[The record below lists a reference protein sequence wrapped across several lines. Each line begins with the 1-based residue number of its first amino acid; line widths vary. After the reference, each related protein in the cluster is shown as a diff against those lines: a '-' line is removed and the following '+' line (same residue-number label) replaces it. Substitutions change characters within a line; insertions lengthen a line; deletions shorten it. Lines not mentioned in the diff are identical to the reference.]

1 MADEK
6 YDVIIVGGGSAGCVA
21 AMRLSE
27 DSNRKVL
34 LLEAGPDPWP
44 LPELVAESKNQ
55 TRLLLESDYIAM
67 FPSHRHLDGST
78 YYALAG
84 RIMGGGSSV
93 NVMSVLRPQR
103 YDLDQWVA
111 AGNPDWTYDKCL
123 PFMKKIE
130 SDQDY
135 PDSPIH
141 GKDGPLYVKRHFRL
155 DMEMSPPVRAFIDAA
170 VGMGLPLCPDLN
182 VPEPYG
188 VCASPYNIKDGKRQ
202 STVVAYLNQARGRK
216 NLTIVDMATVHT
228 LKLNGKKAEGVN
240 YERDGKMHTA
250 LGGQILLT
258 SGVYGSPQILMLSGI
273 GQAEQLKKHGISVV
287 HELKGVGENYHD
299 HPVVF
304 MTYEGPKESKE
315 DWVVPRFR
323 LIIRKNPISE
333 AANFHINMRPP
344 TEVTGLKRMMP
355 ISAHLLEQRNRG
367 RVTLQSA
374 DPHDQVN
381 VDSAMLEHPEDLKA
395 MVEAMKFIDELVHRP
410 VIKEFYGPLI
420 QPGPEDDWG
429 AFARKTYDSYHHGV
443 GTCKMGPASD
453 AMAVVDQ
460 RLRVHG
466 IQNLWVGDAAIM
478 PVVSRANTNLTSIM
492 IGERLA
498 DFVQEIA

>member
-1 MADEK
+1 MADK

-21 AMRLSE
+21 ANRLSE
-27 DSNRKVL
+27 DPARKVL

-44 LPELVAESKNQ
+44 LPELVAEAANQ
-55 TRLLLESDYIAM
+55 TRLLLESDYVAM
-67 FPSHRHLDGST
+67 FPTKRHLDGST

-103 YDLDQWVA
+103 YDLDQWVER
-111 AGNPDWTYDKCL
+111 GNPEWSYEKCL

-130 SDQDY
+130 SDQDF

-141 GKDGPLYVKRHFRL
+141 GKDGPLYVKRRYTL
-155 DMEMSPPVRAFIDAA
+155 EMPVSPPVRAFLDAA
-170 VGMGLPLCPDLN
+170 YSMGLPKCPDLN

-188 VCASPYNIKDGKRQ
+188 VCSSPYNIKDGKRQ
-202 STVVAYLNQARGRK
+202 STTIAYLNPARGRP
-216 NLTIVDMATVHT
+216 NLTIIAEAAAQS
-228 LKLNGKKAEGVN
+228 LKLAGKKAEGVN
-240 YERDGKMHTA
+240 YEKDGQMHTV
-250 LGGQILLT
+250 LGGHILLT

-273 GQAEQLKKHGISVV
+273 GQSEQLKKFGIPVV
-287 HELKGVGENYHD
+287 HELKGVGENYQD

-304 MTYEGPKESKE
+304 MTFEGPRESKE

-323 LIIRKNPISE
+323 LIIRKNAISE

-344 TEVTGLKRMMP
+344 TEVSGIKRMMP
-355 ISAHLLEQRNRG
+355 VSAHLLEQRNRG
-367 RVTLQSA
+367 RVFLQSA
-374 DPHDQVN
+374 DPHEQLGI
-381 VDSAMLEHPEDLKA
+381 DSCMLEHPEDVKA
-395 MVEAMKFIDELVHRP
+395 MVEAMQFIDEMVHKDGC
-410 VIKEFYGPLI
+410 KEFYGPLI
-420 QPGPEDDWG
+420 QPAPGEDWG
-429 AFARKTYDSYHHGV
+429 EFARKTYDSYHHGV

-466 IQNLWVGDAAIM
+466 MQNLWVGDAAIM

-492 IGERLA
+492 IGERLS
-498 DFVQEIA
+498 DFVQEVA

>member
-1 MADEK
+1 MADK

-21 AMRLSE
+21 ATRLSE
-27 DSNRKVL
+27 DANRKVL

-55 TRLLLESDYIAM
+55 TRLLLESDYVAM
-67 FPSHRHLDGST
+67 FGTQRHLDGST

-111 AGNPDWTYDKCL
+111 AGNPDWTYERCL

-130 SDQDY
+130 ADQDF
-135 PDSPIH
+135 PDDPIH
-141 GKDGPLYVKRHFRL
+141 GKDGPLYVKRQYTL
-155 DMEMSPPVRAFIDAA
+155 DMPMSPPARAFIDAA
-170 VGMGLPLCPDLN
+170 YAMGLPKCPDLN

-202 STVVAYLNQARGRK
+202 STVVAYLNTARNRK
-216 NLTIVDMATVHT
+216 NLTIIDQATVHT
-228 LKLNGKKAEGVN
+228 LKLNGKKCEGVN
-240 YERDGKMHTA
+240 YERDGEMHAA
-250 LGGQILLT
+250 LGGQVLVT
-258 SGVYGSPQILMLSGI
+258 SGVYGSPQILMLTGI
-273 GQAEQLKKHGISVV
+273 GQAEQLKKHNISLV
-287 HELKGVGENYHD
+287 HELKGVGENYQD

-304 MTYEGPKESKE
+304 MTFEGPKESKE

-323 LIIRKNPISE
+323 LIVRKNAISE

-367 RVTLQSA
+367 KVFLQSG
-374 DPHDQVN
+374 DPHDQVGI
-381 VDSAMLEHPEDLKA
+381 DSCMLEHPEDLKA
-395 MVEAMKFIDELVHRP
+395 MVEAMQFIDELVHRP
-410 VIKEFYGPLI
+410 EVKEYYGPLI
-420 QPGPEDDWG
+420 QPGPGEDWG
-429 AFARKTYDSYHHGV
+429 VFARKTYDSYHHGV

-453 AMAVVDQ
+453 PMAVVDQ

-466 IQNLWVGDAAIM
+466 IQNLWVGDASIM

-498 DFVQEIA
+498 DFVQEVA

>member
-1 MADEK
+1 MADK

-21 AMRLSE
+21 ATRLSE

-55 TRLLLESDYIAM
+55 TRLLLESDYVAM
-67 FPSHRHLDGST
+67 FGTQRHLDGST

-111 AGNPDWTYDKCL
+111 QGNPDWTYERCL

-130 SDQDY
+130 ADQDF
-135 PDSPIH
+135 PDDPIH
-141 GKDGPLYVKRHFRL
+141 GKDGPLYVKRQYTL
-155 DMEMSPPVRAFIDAA
+155 DMPMSPPARAFIDAA
-170 VGMGLPLCPDLN
+170 YAMGLPKCPDLN

-202 STVVAYLNQARGRK
+202 STVVAYLNSARERK
-216 NLTIVDMATVHT
+216 NLTIVDQATVHT
-228 LKLNGKKAEGVN
+228 LKLNGKKCEGVN
-240 YERDGKMHTA
+240 YERDGQMHSA

-258 SGVYGSPQILMLSGI
+258 SGVYGSPQILMLTGI
-273 GQAEQLKKHGISVV
+273 GQAEQLKKHNIALV
-287 HELKGVGENYHD
+287 HELKGVGENYQD

-323 LIIRKNPISE
+323 LIIRKNSISE

-367 RVTLQSA
+367 KVFLQSG
-374 DPHDQVN
+374 DPHDQVGI
-381 VDSAMLEHPEDLKA
+381 DSCMLEHPEDLKA
-395 MVEAMKFIDELVHRP
+395 MVEAMRFIDELVHRP
-410 VIKEFYGPLI
+410 EVKEYYGPLI
-420 QPGPEDDWG
+420 QPGPGEDWG
-429 AFARKTYDSYHHGV
+429 EFARKTYDSYHHGV

-453 AMAVVDQ
+453 PMAVVDQ

-466 IQNLWVGDAAIM
+466 IQNLWVGDASIM

-498 DFVQEIA
+498 DFVQEVA

>member
-1 MADEK
+1 MPDK
-6 YDVIIVGGGSAGCVA
+6 YDIIIVGGGSAGLVA
-21 AMRLSE
+21 ANRLTE
-27 DSNRKVL
+27 DPNRKVL
-34 LLEAGPDPWP
+34 LLEAGPDPQP
-44 LPELVAESKNQ
+44 LPELVAEASSQ
-55 TRLLLESDYIAM
+55 TRLLLESDYVAM
-67 FPSHRHLDGST
+67 FPTQRHLDGST

-103 YDLDQWVA
+103 YDLDQWVQG
-111 AGNPDWTYDKCL
+111 GNPDWSYERCL
-123 PFMKKIE
+123 PFMKRIE
-130 SDQDY
+130 SDQDF

-141 GKDGPLYVKRHFRL
+141 GKDGPLYVKRHYTL
-155 DMEMSPPVRAFIDAA
+155 DMPASRPVHAFIDAA
-170 VGMGLPLCPDLN
+170 YSMGLPKCPDLN

-202 STVVAYLNQARGRK
+202 STTIAYLDPVRGRP
-216 NLTIVDMATVHT
+216 NLTIIDEASVQS
-228 LKLNGKKAEGVN
+228 LQLSGKKAEGVR
-240 YERDGKMHTA
+240 YEKNGQVHSA

-258 SGVYGSPQILMLSGI
+258 AGVYGSPQILTLSGI
-273 GQAEQLKKHGISVV
+273 GQPDQLKKHGIPVV
-287 HELKGVGENYHD
+287 HELKGVGENYQD

-304 MTYEGPKESKE
+304 MTFEGPKESKE

-344 TEVTGLKRMMP
+344 TEVSGLKRMMP

-367 RVTLQSA
+367 RVFLQSA
-374 DPHDQVN
+374 DPQEQLGI
-381 VDSAMLEHPEDLKA
+381 DSCMLEHPEDLNA
-395 MVEAMKFIDELVHRP
+395 MIEAMQFIDELVHKEQT
-410 VIKEFYGPLI
+410 KEFYGPLI
-420 QPGPEDDWG
+420 QPGPGEDWG
-429 AFARKTYDSYHHGV
+429 KFARSTYDSYHHGV

-453 AMAVVDQ
+453 DMAVVDQ

-466 IQNLWVGDAAIM
+466 ISNLWVGDASIM

>member
-1 MADEK
+1 MADK

-21 AMRLSE
+21 ASRLSE
-27 DSNRKVL
+27 DSGRKVL

-44 LPELVAESKNQ
+44 LPELVANSSMQ
-55 TRLLLESDYIAM
+55 TRLLLESDFVSM
-67 FPSHRHLDGST
+67 FGTQRHIDGST

-111 AGNPDWTYDKCL
+111 AGNPDWTYERCL

-130 SDQDY
+130 SDQDF
-135 PDSPIH
+135 PDDPIH
-141 GKDGPLYVKRHFRL
+141 GKDGPLYVKRQYTL
-155 DMEMSPPVRAFIDAA
+155 DMPMSPPARAFIDAA
-170 VGMGLPLCPDLN
+170 YAMGLPKCPDLN

-202 STVVAYLNQARGRK
+202 STVVAYLNAARERK
-216 NLTIVDMATVHT
+216 NLTIIDQATVHT
-228 LKLNGKKAEGVN
+228 LKLNGKKCEGVN
-240 YERDGKMHTA
+240 YERDGQMHSV
-250 LGGQILLT
+250 LGGQILVT
-258 SGVYGSPQILMLSGI
+258 SGVYGSPQILMLTGI
-273 GQAEQLKKHGISVV
+273 GQAEQLKKHNIAVV
-287 HELKGVGENYHD
+287 HELKGVGENYQD

-304 MTYEGPKESKE
+304 MTFEGPKESKE

-323 LIIRKNPISE
+323 LIIRKNAISE

-367 RVTLQSA
+367 KVFLQSG
-374 DPHDQVN
+374 DPHDQVGI
-381 VDSAMLEHPEDLKA
+381 DSCMLEHPEDLKA
-395 MVEAMKFIDELVHRP
+395 MVEAMQFIDELVHRP
-410 VIKEFYGPLI
+410 EVKEYYGPLI
-420 QPGPEDDWG
+420 QPGPGEDWG
-429 AFARKTYDSYHHGV
+429 EFARKTYDSYHHGV

-466 IQNLWVGDAAIM
+466 VQNLWVGDASIM

>member
-21 AMRLSE
+21 ATRLSA
-27 DSNRKVL
+27 DPNRKVL
-34 LLEAGPDPWP
+34 LLEAGPDPQP
-44 LPELVAESKNQ
+44 LPELVANSALQ
-55 TRLLLESDYIAM
+55 TRLLLESDFVAM
-67 FPSHRHLDGST
+67 LGTERHLDGST

-111 AGNPDWTYDKCL
+111 AGNPDWSYERCL
-123 PFMKKIE
+123 PFMKMIE
-130 SDQDY
+130 SDQDF

-141 GKDGPLYVKRHFRL
+141 GKDGPLYVKRHFTL
-155 DMEMSPPVRAFIDAA
+155 DMPMSPPARGFVEAA
-170 VGMGLPLCPDLN
+170 YAMGLPKCPDLN

-188 VCASPYNIKDGKRQ
+188 VCASPYNIKAGKRQ
-202 STVVAYLNQARGRK
+202 STVVAYLNSARGRK
-216 NLTIVDMATVHT
+216 NLTIIDQATVHT
-228 LKLNGKKAEGVN
+228 LKLNGKKCEGVN
-240 YERDGKMHTA
+240 YEKDNVILTA
-250 LGGQILLT
+250 VGGQILVT
-258 SGVYGSPQILMLSGI
+258 SGVYGSPQILMLTGI
-273 GQAEQLKKHGISVV
+273 GPAEQLKKHNIPVV

-323 LIIRKNPISE
+323 LIIRKNAISQ

-367 RVTLQSA
+367 RVYLQSA
-374 DPHDQVN
+374 DPHDQVRI
-381 VDSAMLEHPEDLKA
+381 DSAMLEHPEDLKA
-395 MVEAMKFIDELVHRP
+395 MVEAMQFIDELVHRP
-410 VIKEFYGPLI
+410 EVKEFYGPLI
-420 QPGPEDDWG
+420 QPGPGEDWG
-429 AFARKTYDSYHHGV
+429 QFARKTYDSYHHGV

-453 AMAVVDQ
+453 PMAVVDQ

-466 IQNLWVGDAAIM
+466 MQNLWVGDASIM

-498 DFVQEIA
+498 DFVQEVA